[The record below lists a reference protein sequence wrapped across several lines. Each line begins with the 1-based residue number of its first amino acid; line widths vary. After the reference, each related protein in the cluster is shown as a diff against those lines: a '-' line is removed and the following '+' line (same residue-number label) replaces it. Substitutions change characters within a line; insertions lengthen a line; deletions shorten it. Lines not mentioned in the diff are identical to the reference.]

1 MADGVAEL
9 LTHGH
14 GGIERAVAGF
24 AGEAVVDAAAVEAG
38 VEHEVAQAQCLLAI
52 GDNHVA
58 GLLGEFQVACG
69 VAAVA
74 QVPIAGH
81 HELQFDGFVVFAQA
95 DQVVQ
100 LLQVQVGGV
109 AFAADAALFFPHEIV
124 QVEAA
129 AHGCPAGVVETHAFG
144 AGFDLDGVEQLEVEG
159 AADVELADAAVP
171 LLLVVQPAVGG
182 QIEAEGLAA
191 EAEAAVAG
199 DAVAFA
205 AAVGVEVDVVD
216 LGAADVDFPA
226 VELDV
231 ERLVEV
237 GRAFEVEIEAVDAH
251 GVLHGQP
258 VGMATQVGGE
268 LGGIAGEETLGFQVA
283 CEAEAEEVEV
293 GRVDVEIKA
302 VACLAEAAVG
312 VDAVAAEQK
321 VEVGFRQVVVLIA
334 QIGLAGEGCAGE
346 LAVLPIEQEVQIGVL
361 AEAAVEL
368 HAAVHAALR
377 QIGQHGGG
385 VEAGAVNAGGD
396 FAALEEL
403 EQGFALHFAA
413 VCGGDFHLL

>member
-1 MADGVAEL
+1 M
-9 LTHGH
+9 
-14 GGIERAVAGF
+14 
-24 AGEAVVDAAAVEAG
+24 
-38 VEHEVAQAQCLLAI
+38 
-52 GDNHVA
+52 
-58 GLLGEFQVACG
+58 LGEFQVACG

-81 HELQFDGFVVFAQA
+81 HELQLDGFVVFAQA

-129 AHGCPAGVVETHAFG
+129 AHGGPAGVVEAHAFG

-205 AAVGVEVDVVD
+205 AAVGIEADVVD
-216 LGAADVDFPA
+216 LGAADVDLPA

-237 GRAFEVEIEAVDAH
+237 GRAFEVEIEAGDAH
-251 GVLHGQP
+251 GVLYGEA
-258 VGMATQVGGE
+258 VGVAVQVGSE
-268 LGGIAGEETLGFQVA
+268 LGGVAGEEALGFQVA
-283 CEAEAEEVEV
+283 CEAEAEEVEI
-293 GRVDVEIKA
+293 GRVNVEVEA
-302 VACLAEAAVG
+302 VARFAEAAVG
-312 VDAVAAEQK
+312 VDAVVPEQE
-321 VEVGFRQVVVLIA
+321 VEVGFGQVVVLIA
-334 QIGLAGEGCAGE
+334 QVGLAGEGGAGE
-346 LAVLPIEQEVQIGVL
+346 LAVLPIEQEVQVGLVGQ
-361 AEAAVEL
+361 AAVEL

-385 VEAGAVNAGGD
+385 VEADAVDAGGD

-403 EQGFALHFAA
+403 EQGFAVHFAA
-413 VCGGDFHLL
+413 VGGGDFHLLQTDAALAVGFVGEQLEGAAGGGLPGFKLPIGLRAAEAT